1 METREFQEALDDLL
15 SLAALEPTAIMC
27 AEAVPWRCHRSLIA
41 DAVVARGVPVF
52 HIMDAGAESHR
63 MTSFG
68 RIDAGRVRYDL
79 APQSE
84 LF

>member
-1 METREFQEALDDLL
+1 METREFQDALDDLL
-15 SLAALEPTAIMC
+15 RLADLEPTVIMC
-27 AEAVPWRCHRSLIA
+27 AEAVPWRCHRTLIA
-41 DAVVARGVPVF
+41 DAVVARGVPVL
-52 HIMDAGAESHR
+52 HIMDAGTDSHR

-68 RIDAGRVRYDL
+68 RIDAGRVRYDV